1 MSILPL
7 VSALTITA
15 APEAPP
21 AFPGLSVP
29 SPVSAFTTLASPLVT
44 PAVANLAALP
54 LVSVLSIITSHQEPP
69 APPAVPGIASLPPV
83 SALSITTSHPA
94 PPALPGLALP
104 LSVSTLS
111 VTATPDD
118 PLPLPCPAEQLTPQ
132 QRLDIARA
140 ILAGTPIS
148 ELARQYHVSRKF
160 ICSQR
165 RIALDA
171 LDNAFLAQLP
181 EDQKV
186 LFYLPVTRAWLE
198 QLSLSLVLTCH
209 SSLRGVHEILR
220 DLFDVHKSVG
230 AIHALVQRAIA
241 KASTLNARQDLN
253 RVRYAALDELFQ
265 GTKPILSVVDVL
277 STYCCLLSSEEHR
290 DADTW
295 GIRLLE
301 LQEQGFSPRAAIGDL
316 GTALRA
322 GLKLVQPDL
331 FCRGDN
337 FHVVRDAGAVVR
349 FLDNRAYTAIST
361 YDKLC
366 GQVRHKPN
374 DSHLRAKR
382 DAAQREML
390 RAIALADDVAV
401 LVGWLRQDV
410 LAVAGPCWQQRQ
422 ALYDFVLAQLQARE
436 TLCEHRLK
444 PLIGV
449 LRRHKAELL
458 DFVKE
463 LDEEIAVVANYA
475 RVPEAVVRELMALQE
490 MPATSARRWQ
500 RDTVVHRQLG
510 ERYHE
515 VSELAELLRRDVV
528 RASSVVENVNSR
540 LRNYLFL
547 RKEVGQGSL
556 ELLRFYLNHHRF
568 LRSERSEREGKSP
581 AELLSGQEHGH
592 WLEMLGYQL
601 FHQSA

>member
-1 MSILPL
+1 MRSC
-7 VSALTITA
+7 TI
-15 APEAPP
+15 EKKCY
-21 AFPGLSVP
+21 
-29 SPVSAFTTLASPLVT
+29 
-44 PAVANLAALP
+44 
-54 LVSVLSIITSHQEPP
+54 
-69 APPAVPGIASLPPV
+69 
-83 SALSITTSHPA
+83 
-94 PPALPGLALP
+94 PALNHA
-104 LSVSTLS
+104 
-111 VTATPDD
+111 D
-118 PLPLPCPAEQLTPQ
+118 
-132 QRLDIARA
+132 

-160 ICSQR
+160 IRAQR

-171 LDNAFLAQLP
+171 LDNAFVPQLP
-181 EDQKV
+181 DDQKV
-186 LFYLPVTRAWLE
+186 LFYLPVTRDWLE

-230 AIHALVQRAIA
+230 AIHALVSRAIA
-241 KASTLNARQDLN
+241 KASSLNACQDLN

-265 GTKPILSVVDVL
+265 NGDPILSVVDVY
-277 STYCCLLSSEEHR
+277 STYCCLLSLEEHR
-290 DADTW
+290 DAETW
-295 GIRLLE
+295 GVRLLE
-301 LQEQGFSPRAAIGDL
+301 LQEQGFGPLAAIGDL

-322 GLKLVQPDL
+322 GLKLAQPGTA
-331 FCRGDN
+331 CRADI
-337 FHVVRDAGAVVR
+337 FHVGRDAGHVVR
-349 FLDNRAYTAIST
+349 FLENRAYTAIST

-366 GQVRHKPN
+366 GQVRRKPN
-374 DSHLRAKR
+374 DTDLIQKR

-422 ALYDFVLAQLQARE
+422 ALYDFVLAELQPRE
-436 TLCEHRLK
+436 ALCPHRLK
-444 PLIGV
+444 PLISV

-458 DFVKE
+458 AFVQE
-463 LDEEIAVVANYA
+463 LDEEIPVVANYA
-475 RVPEAVVRELMALQE
+475 RVPEEVVREMMVVQE
-490 MPATSARRWQ
+490 MPPTSPRRWQ
-500 RDTVVHRQLG
+500 RDAVLHQQLG

-515 VSELAELLRRDVV
+515 LSRLAEVLRRDVV

-568 LRSERSEREGKSP
+568 LRSEHGEREGKSP
-581 AELLSGQEHGH
+581 AELLSGREHGH
-592 WLEMLGYQL
+592 WLEMLGYQM
-601 FHQSA
+601 FRRAA

>member
-7 VSALTITA
+7 VSALTISS
-15 APEAPP
+15 APEAAPV
-21 AFPGLSVP
+21 FPGRAVP
-29 SPVSAFTTLASPLVT
+29 PLVSALSTLASPVVT
-44 PAVANLAALP
+44 PAVPGMSLP
-54 LVSVLSIITSHQEPP
+54 LS
-69 APPAVPGIASLPPV
+69 V
-83 SALSITTSHPA
+83 SALSITTSHQDS
-94 PPALPGLALP
+94 PPLPGMSLP

-111 VTATPDD
+111 IAATTDD
-118 PLPLPCPAEQLTPQ
+118 PPPLPCPAEQLTPQ
-132 QRLDIARA
+132 QRLHIARDV
-140 ILAGTPIS
+140 LAGTPIS

-160 ICSQR
+160 IRAQR

-171 LDNAFLAQLP
+171 LDNAFMPQLP
-181 EDQKV
+181 DHQQV
-186 LFYLPVTRAWLE
+186 LFHLPVTRAWLE

-230 AIHALVQRAIA
+230 AIHALVEHAIA
-241 KASTLNARQDLN
+241 TAGTLNARQDLN

-265 GTKPILSVVDVL
+265 GTNPILSVVDVP

-301 LQEQGFSPRAAIGDL
+301 LQEQGFTPFATIGDL
-316 GTALRA
+316 GSGLRA
-322 GLKLVQPDL
+322 GLKLVQADA
-331 FCRGDN
+331 FCRADN
-337 FHVVRDAGAVVR
+337 FHVVRDASQVVR

-361 YDKLC
+361 YDKLR
-366 GQVRHKPN
+366 GQAQCKPN
-374 DSHLRAKR
+374 DTELPHKR

-390 RAIALADDVAV
+390 KAIALADDVAV
-401 LVGWLRQDV
+401 LVGWLRVDV
-410 LAVAGPCWQQRQ
+410 LAVAGPCWRQRQ
-422 ALYDFVLAQLQARE
+422 ALYDFVLAQLRARE

-444 PLIGV
+444 PLNSV

-458 DFVKE
+458 DFVQE
-463 LDEEIAVVANYA
+463 LDEEITVAANYA
-475 RVPEAVVRELMALQE
+475 RVPEAVVRELIAIQE
-490 MPATSARRWQ
+490 MPLTSSRRWQ
-500 RDTVVHRQLG
+500 RDAVVHRQLG

-515 VSELAELLRRDVV
+515 VSALAELLRRDVV

-547 RKEVGQGSL
+547 RKEVGQGYL

-568 LRSERSEREGKSP
+568 LRSEHSEREGKSP
-581 AELLSGQEHGH
+581 AELLSGQEHSH

-601 FHQSA
+601 FRRSA